1 LSTANK
7 SLRNTFPL
15 STKAKI
21 LIVDD
26 NRYNRKILRN
36 ALLEANKNL
45 AKNFDIVEGRDGLD
59 ILNFV
64 VEDKKNFNSIKCIF
78 TDEVMDYI
86 DGSRTIEL
94 LKHMESNNKILK
106 IFTISVLNMEDEG
119 LMEIIKA
126 RGADYILK
134 KPLVNRDLEV
144 IIEKVFAN

>member
-1 LSTANK
+1 MSTANK

-64 VEDKKNFNSIKCIF
+64 VEDKKNFNTIKCIF
-78 TDEVMDYI
+78 TDEIMDYI

-94 LKHMESNNKILK
+94 LKHMESNNKIKK
-106 IFTISVLNMEDEG
+106 IFTISVLNVEDEG
-119 LMEIIKA
+119 LNEIIKA

-144 IIEKVFAN
+144 IIEKVFEN